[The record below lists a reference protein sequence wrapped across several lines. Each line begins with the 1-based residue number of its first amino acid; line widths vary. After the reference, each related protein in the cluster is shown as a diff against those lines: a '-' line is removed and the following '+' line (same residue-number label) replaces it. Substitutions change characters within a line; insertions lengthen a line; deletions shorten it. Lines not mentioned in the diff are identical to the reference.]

1 MLAYIIW
8 IIHFFLVI
16 SIIIAPFVHIIDY
29 KKGILI
35 LLTFLLFQYLTGYEK
50 CGLTQLEYFLMGENY
65 KEGFLYRIINPII
78 KIPENYFNDWL
89 YLIHIIYVLI
99 LIKQVYL

>member
-1 MLAYIIW
+1 MLAFIIW
-8 IIHFFLVI
+8 IIHLFLVI
-16 SIIIAPFVHIIDY
+16 SIIIVPFVHIIDY

-35 LLTFLLFQYLTGYEK
+35 ILLFLLFQYLSGYEK
-50 CGLTQLEYFLMGENY
+50 CGLTELEYFLMGEKY

-78 KIPENYFNDWL
+78 KIPENYFNNWL